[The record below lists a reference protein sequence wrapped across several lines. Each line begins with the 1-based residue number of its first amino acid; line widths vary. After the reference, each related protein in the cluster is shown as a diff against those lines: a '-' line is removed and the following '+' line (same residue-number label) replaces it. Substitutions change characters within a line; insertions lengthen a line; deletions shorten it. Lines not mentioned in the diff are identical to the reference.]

1 MTQGGGGQPSWVVG
15 ALGGPGSGAVQA
27 LRAPHGA
34 SRPCVVM
41 CGSLFVRRFVSV
53 GVLV

>member
-27 LRAPHGA
+27 LRARCEPSVRRFVH
-34 SRPCVVM
+34 
-41 CGSLFVRRFVSV
+41 CGSFVRRFVSV